1 MKLKS
6 VMVLLLLISFCSVNG
21 QKPIICKEDSL
32 KIGNNLLPGILVIIP
47 EVEYA
52 STVAAWTKL
61 LESGSK
67 STVVTENGEMTIFGA
82 RLKDV
87 TDYPQ
92 INVYSKLLDRDSLL
106 HLGVAF
112 ELKKDQ
118 YIERATGEP
127 DLARAKT
134 FLFNFAKKQY
144 IGLAVDQLKAE
155 EKKLK
160 ALEKELGS
168 HEKDVTGMEKSG
180 RSYEKNLAAEKENL
194 TSLNN
199 DLISLSAAIEQHRGD
214 LARMTTGTEKDEK
227 VAYIKDLD
235 KQKKKTLKSV
245 TKTENRISKY
255 QKEIAKI
262 KSSIPKNDK
271 IQGEFQDQISSQEAI
286 VQKFSDKLNMIK
298 EFR

>member
-1 MKLKS
+1 MKLIS
-6 VMVLLLLISFCSVNG
+6 TTVLLLMLSFFSIKA
-21 QKPIICKEDSL
+21 QIPIIVTEDSL
-32 KIGNNLLPGILVIIP
+32 KIGNNLFPGILVIIP

-52 STVAAWTKL
+52 ITVSNWIKL
-61 LESGSK
+61 LESGSRSK
-67 STVVTENGEMTIFGA
+67 VVTENGEMTIFGA
-82 RLKDV
+82 RLKDL

-92 INVYSKLLDRDSLL
+92 INVYSTLLDKDSLL
-106 HLGVAF
+106 YLGVVF

-118 YIERATGEP
+118 YIERSTGEP
-127 DLARAKT
+127 DLARAKN

-144 IGLAVDQLKAE
+144 IELAEGQLNVE

-160 ALEKELGS
+160 VLEKELGS
-168 HEKDVTGMEKSG
+168 LERDETGMKKSG
-180 RSYEKNLAAEKENL
+180 SSYEKNLTAEKENL

-199 DLISLSAAIEQHRGD
+199 DLISLSASIEQHRGD

-255 QKEIAKI
+255 QKEIANI
-262 KSSIPKNDK
+262 KTSIPKNDES
-271 IQGEFQDQISSQEAI
+271 QGKSQDQINAQEAI
-286 VQKFSDKLNMIK
+286 VQKFTDKLNMIK